1 MKRLTDSEVWVRVS
15 CSLLN
20 SDLSVQEIGK
30 EADAVLK
37 EYRKRFGSD
46 EDERK
51 RAAKEKPEPSLS

>member
-1 MKRLTDSEVWVRVS
+1 MKRLTDAEVWVRVS